1 MYLAVINRWTILVV
15 FQPPHR
21 GFETVTYVLAGCMR
35 HKDIMGNEGV
45 IKVHGVQWMT
55 AGKGIVHSEMQEQ
68 DRGLLVGFRLWVN
81 LPSKDKM
88 CESKYQEFVAQ
99 DVTLEQREDGSQ
111 LKVVAGATDKGSV
124 GPVERDDI
132 NPTFMDII
140 LGPGSALKQQIKQG
154 DTAFI

>member
-1 MYLAVINRWTILVV
+1 MPPFKQTNLASRELQLRTL
-15 FQPPHR
+15 
-21 GFETVTYVLAGCMR
+21 GMLAGCMR

-88 CESKYQEFVAQ
+88 CESKYQEFGAQ
-99 DVTLEQREDGSQ
+99 DVTLE
-111 LKVVAGATDKGSV
+111 
-124 GPVERDDI
+124 
-132 NPTFMDII
+132 
-140 LGPGSALKQQIKQG
+140 
-154 DTAFI
+154 

>member
-1 MYLAVINRWTILVV
+1 MV

-21 GFETVTYVLAGCMR
+21 GFETVTYMLAGCMR
-35 HKDIMGNEGV
+35 HKDIMDNEGV

-111 LKVVAGATDKGSV
+111 LKVVPVPPIKGSV

-140 LGPGSALKQQIKQG
+140 LGPESALKQPIKQG